1 MKKYINFINENNLTE
16 FLKKS
21 FKNTILLLQKSQQEK
36 VTNLIDKINLS
47 NEFKNSITITISFFR
62 SNIKPEIKTIEEMNK
77 FLTDDLISTDIALKT
92 LSKKYGNDLLLPKN
106 FYSDSNNNLLKK
118 VFIQDFEKDF
128 IQNLNLSVKSIS
140 EQIMKNVGITE
151 DEINNLT
158 QRINEA
164 DEIQHL
170 QNTDKL
176 DNIENN
182 ENNDDEENNNN
193 TDNENKEKESQFEKI
208 RKSYNNFQH
217 NSLYEPLIKK
227 LDEINKER
235 EKQDPNKF

>member
-1 MKKYINFINENNLTE
+1 MKKYINFINENKLTD

-21 FKNTILLLQKSQQEK
+21 FKNTIILLEKNQQEK
-36 VTNLIDKINLS
+36 VINLIDKINLS
-47 NEFKNSITITISFFR
+47 SDFKNSITLTTSFFR
-62 SNIKPEIKTIEEMNK
+62 SNLNSNLNDINDMKKYLK
-77 FLTDDLISTDIALKT
+77 SDLISTDIALKT

-106 FYSDSNNNLLKK
+106 FFSESNNNLLKK

-128 IQNLNLSVKSIS
+128 IQNLDLSIKIIS
-140 EQIMKNVGITE
+140 EQLMKNIGMTE
-151 DEINNLT
+151 DEINKLSS
-158 QRINEA
+158 QKINEA

-176 DNIENN
+176 DDIDENTESS
-182 ENNDDEENNNN
+182 ENQEDK
-193 TDNENKEKESQFEKI
+193 TENKEKEEQIEKI
-208 RKSYNNFQH
+208 RKSYNNFQR